1 MRKVLLTIAIV
12 FCLVPLS
19 AQEQTGV
26 ENAILDAVMQIEE
39 GRIDSAGQL
48 LDSLHKVSPSND
60 AVLYY
65 KGLCRYAK
73 RDYSGAITDIKAAS
87 ELDPSNNWYLETLA
101 NLYIYT
107 GEPAEAGVLYKTLSV
122 RNPDKFRNSYTLSLM
137 ADAYRLK
144 RDYPGFFG
152 VLKELVQD
160 PNIDDDQ
167 KYQALMGSL
176 GNFDARTFKAIVP
189 QMDSLMTLYAAAE
202 PSSVH
207 AHSLCLQM
215 AVERADNA
223 AVIRESEIL
232 MALQPDDTEA
242 QLTGLSI
249 IGDTYHSMG
258 QSRKAYKTYEE
269 ALKINPRYCPV
280 LNNYA
285 YYLSEERRKLCKASR
300 MSRITVEEE
309 PDNATYLDTYGWI
322 LYLRGKAKEAKPYF
336 KHAMIYGGKE
346 SEVILRHYSKVL
358 EKLGEKNLAEYYRGL
373 ADNKKK

>member
-1 MRKVLLTIAIV
+1 
-12 FCLVPLS
+12 
-19 AQEQTGV
+19 
-26 ENAILDAVMQIEE
+26 
-39 GRIDSAGQL
+39 
-48 LDSLHKVSPSND
+48 
-60 AVLYY
+60 
-65 KGLCRYAK
+65 
-73 RDYSGAITDIKAAS
+73 
-87 ELDPSNNWYLETLA
+87 
-101 NLYIYT
+101 
-107 GEPAEAGVLYKTLSV
+107 
-122 RNPDKFRNSYTLSLM
+122 
-137 ADAYRLK
+137 
-144 RDYPGFFG
+144 
-152 VLKELVQD
+152 
-160 PNIDDDQ
+160 
-167 KYQALMGSL
+167 
-176 GNFDARTFKAIVP
+176 
-189 QMDSLMTLYAAAE
+189 MDSLMTLYAAAE

-215 AVERADNA
+215 AVERSDNA

-358 EKLGEKNLAEYYRGL
+358 EKLGEKNLAEYYRSL